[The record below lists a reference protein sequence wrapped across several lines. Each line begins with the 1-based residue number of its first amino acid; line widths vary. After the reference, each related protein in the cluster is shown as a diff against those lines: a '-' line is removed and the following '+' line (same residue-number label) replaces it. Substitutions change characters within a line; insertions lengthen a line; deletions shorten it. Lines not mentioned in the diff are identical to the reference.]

1 MSSNSS
7 IALSKPLPTAMFG
20 GQNQVQNEPSNI
32 VPKDSHADMDLQDKQ
47 GHIITTAKVTCSIN
61 RDLGG

>member
-20 GQNQVQNEPSNI
+20 GQNQVQNESSNI
-32 VPKDSHADMDLQDKQ
+32 VPKDSLMLIWISK
-47 GHIITTAKVTCSIN
+47 ISKVILLPLPKSLVASTGI
-61 RDLGG
+61 